1 MAKKIKRVVNY
12 DKPFNLDISV
22 VIFAI
27 ITLYLF
33 VNIYIYATR
42 DKITYYEVVTG
53 ESAKASNKS
62 YTGLAIRDEHV
73 FFADNAGYID
83 YFARDNSRVSRN
95 TVLYSLDETG
105 TVTKAL
111 SEAAANEESDLNQ
124 ENLNTIKDM
133 VSSFTSSFA
142 ENNFEEVYNFKS
154 SMEGT
159 VLQLLNNNTLEKIT
173 KEKGDSFFKIYKPE
187 KAGIVTYYIDDFQE
201 FDESKLNETYFDE
214 KSHPKAI
221 FESGD
226 LIESGSPIYSI
237 VSDEEWNM
245 YIELSEEDAKTF
257 ADKSSLYI
265 KFLKDDIVANSNFEI
280 ITGAD
285 KKKYGKFT
293 LYKYMIRYSSD
304 RYIDF
309 QILGGQISGLKIPKT
324 SIVNK
329 DFYVVP
335 VEYGSYGL
343 DKSNVITFWTLK
355 ATEESATPTLTPI
368 TPTIFYQDDEYY
380 YLDPKEFEG
389 NEVLQKDDSDNTYKL
404 GKKVSLSGV
413 YNINNGYTTFVQ
425 VKVLSETNEYYIVES
440 QSRYGLEVYDHIVL
454 DGSKAKENEVVFQ

>member
-1 MAKKIKRVVNY
+1 MAKKNKRVINY
-12 DKPFNLDISV
+12 EKPIHIDISV
-22 VIFAI
+22 IIFAI

-33 VNIYIYATR
+33 VNLYIYATR

-53 ESAKASNKS
+53 ESAQATNKT

-73 FFADNAGYID
+73 FFADNSGYID

-111 SEAAANEESDLNQ
+111 SEAAANEESDLSDD
-124 ENLNTIKDM
+124 NLNSIKEM
-133 VSSFTSSFA
+133 VSGFSSTFS
-142 ENNFEEVYNFKS
+142 ESNYEEVYNFKS
-154 SMEGT
+154 TLEGT
-159 VLQLLNNNTLEKIT
+159 VLQLLNNNTLEKI
-173 KEKGDSFFKIYKPE
+173 KKDKGDSFFKIYKPE

-201 FDESKLNETYFDE
+201 FDESKISETCFE
-214 KSHPKAI
+214 QKNHPKAI
-221 FESGD
+221 FSSGD
-226 LIESGSPIYSI
+226 LIESGAPIYSI
-237 VSDEEWNM
+237 ISDEEWNM
-245 YIELSEEDAKTF
+245 YIELSDDEAKAYAEKT
-257 ADKSSLYI
+257 SLYI
-265 KFLKDDIVANSNFEI
+265 KFLKDDITANTNFEI
-280 ITGAD
+280 IKGAD
-285 KKKYGKFT
+285 GNKYGKFT

-335 VEYGSYGL
+335 IEYGSYGL
-343 DKSNVITFWTLK
+343 DKSNVITFWTMK
-355 ATEESATPTLTPI
+355 VDEDTNKPTLTPI
-368 TPTIFYQDDEYY
+368 TPTIFYKDDEYY
-380 YLDPKEFEG
+380 YLNPDEFEG
-389 NEVLQKDDSDNTYKL
+389 KEILQKDDSDNTYQL

-425 VKVLSETNEYYIVES
+425 VKILSETNEYYIVES

-454 DGSKAKENEVVFQ
+454 DGSKTKENEVVFQ